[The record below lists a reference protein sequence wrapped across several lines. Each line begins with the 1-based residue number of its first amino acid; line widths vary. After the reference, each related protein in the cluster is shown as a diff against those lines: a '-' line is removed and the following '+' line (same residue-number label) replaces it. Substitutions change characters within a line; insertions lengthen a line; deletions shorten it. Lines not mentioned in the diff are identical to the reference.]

1 MSSLETQFN
10 NAAEQGKNLSQKP
23 TNDEL
28 LNLYGLYKQAIVG
41 DNNTSKPGFLDMKG
55 KAKWESWNARKNMSK
70 TDAMNTYISFVNQL
84 QKKY

>member
-10 NAAEQGKNLSQKP
+10 NAAEQVKNLSKKP

-28 LNLYGLYKQAIVG
+28 LNLYGLYKQATVG
-41 DNNTSKPGFLDMKG
+41 DNYTAKPAFLDMKG
-55 KAKWESWNARKNMSK
+55 KAKWDSWDARKNMSK
-70 TDAMNTYISFVNQL
+70 TDAMNTYISFVNEL

>member
-10 NAAEQGKNLSQKP
+10 NAAEQVKNLSKKP

-28 LNLYGLYKQAIVG
+28 LNLYGLYKQATVG
-41 DNNTSKPGFLDMKG
+41 DNYTAKPAFLDMKG
-55 KAKWESWNARKNMSK
+55 KAKWDNWNTRKNMSK
-70 TDAMNTYISFVNQL
+70 TDAMNSYISFVNEL